1 MKLLLPLLF
10 SLSLAAP
17 AATQQAMFTDAA
29 TQHSSG
35 VFLVR
40 TVGMYERFDDDNDL
54 GLDRQIDD
62 YTLRT
67 TLFYGVTR
75 DFALSLVQP
84 VRERDG
90 GANGESAFGFD
101 DTMLMAKYRFY
112 TNDFG
117 PIDTARFSLIG
128 GASVPTGVDAFTSDS
143 VDPMF
148 GGVFTLITGRHGFN
162 ADAIYR
168 LNSGDDDE
176 AYVRPGSGPFDALRL
191 DANYLYRLYPSQFN
205 AANSGGSYYAFT
217 EANGVYETSGDTE
230 LMLAAGLMYEGSD
243 VALEF
248 GVRLPVYSDVDER
261 PEERLGIGFGVRLL
275 F

>member
-1 MKLLLPLLF
+1 MKLTFLLVV
-10 SLSLAAP
+10 LALASP
-17 AATQQAMFTDAA
+17 AAAQQAMFTDAA
-29 TQHSSG
+29 TQPSSG
-35 VFLVR
+35 VFLIR
-40 TVGMYERFDDDNDL
+40 TVGMYERFEDDNDL

-75 DFALSLVQP
+75 EFALNLVQP
-84 VRERDG
+84 VRERAGDD
-90 GANGESAFGFD
+90 AAFGFD

-143 VDPMF
+143 VDPML

-162 ADAIYR
+162 ADALYR
-168 LNSGDDDE
+168 FNSGDEDD
-176 AYVRPGSGPFDALRL
+176 AYVRPGSGPYDALRL

-205 AANSGGSYYAFT
+205 AANSGGSYYAFA
-217 EANGVYETSGDTE
+217 EANGMYETSGDTE
-230 LMLAAGLMYEGSD
+230 VLLAGGLMYEGSD
-243 VALEF
+243 IALEF
-248 GVRLPVYSDVDER
+248 GVRLPVYSEVDER